1 MRATP
6 LSRLWV
12 VGLATLAL
20 AACGGGDDDEEQAA
34 GKASGEVS
42 VVVTWTGSEL
52 DAFRAV
58 VDGFEQK
65 NPDVSVE
72 LRQIPF
78 EELNSQVTQQ
88 FVTGSPPD
96 LTVALP
102 GLIRQLG
109 EQDLLLSL
117 DDMWDEWAADGAYT
131 ESLREIASVDG
142 TPYAAWFKG
151 NVNALIWYQPPELER
166 LGLEVPGTWDEF
178 ISTLD
183 EIKATGEE
191 PFAVG
196 GGDLWPLTQ
205 WLDPILARVAGPEAF
220 SGLVDG
226 TVDWDDPRV
235 VRSFELF
242 GRLIADY
249 FPSNALDRGFIDEVC
264 AWVDDKAAFINQGA
278 FVNLVAPGECDADLR
293 PGRDFTFFLMP
304 KVDEGNPEVQFI
316 SGDLFAVAK
325 DGGNVG
331 AATALARYLGSAE
344 GQEIWAKRGGFIAPN
359 ANVSLDVYPDAN
371 DRKAAELW
379 PKSDDA
385 PAVYDLDDAIGGEV
399 QNTLREALQQ
409 FVRDQDVDALVS
421 TMKQVDERQ
430 SG

>member
-1 MRATP
+1 MRAAR
-6 LSRLWV
+6 LSRLWL
-12 VGLATLAL
+12 VGLATLTL
-20 AACGGGDDDEEQAA
+20 AACGGDDDEEQAA

-42 VVVTWTGSEL
+42 VVITWTGSEL
-52 DAFRAV
+52 DAFKAV
-58 VDGFEQK
+58 MDGFERK
-65 NPDVSVE
+65 NQDVSVK

-88 FVTGSPPD
+88 FVTGSPP
-96 LTVALP
+96 
-102 GLIRQLG
+102 
-109 EQDLLLSL
+109 
-117 DDMWDEWAADGAYT
+117 
-131 ESLREIASVDG
+131 
-142 TPYAAWFKG
+142 
-151 NVNALIWYQPPELER
+151 ELER
-166 LGLEVPGTWDEF
+166 LGLGVPGTWDEF

-183 EIKATGEE
+183 EIKAKGEQ

-205 WLDPILARVAGPEAF
+205 WLDPILARVAGADAF
-220 SGLVDG
+220 SGLVEG

-242 GRLIADY
+242 GQLIADY
-249 FPSNALDRGFIDEVC
+249 FPSNALDRGFIDEIC
-264 AWVDDKAAFINQGA
+264 AWVDDKAAFVNQGA

-304 KVDEGNPEVQFI
+304 KVDESRPEVQFI

-331 AATALARYLGSAE
+331 GAKALARYLGSAE

-379 PKSDDA
+379 PKSDDV

-409 FVRDQDVDALVS
+409 FVRDQDVEGLVS
-421 TMKQVDERQ
+421 TMKQVDDRQ
-430 SG
+430 SE